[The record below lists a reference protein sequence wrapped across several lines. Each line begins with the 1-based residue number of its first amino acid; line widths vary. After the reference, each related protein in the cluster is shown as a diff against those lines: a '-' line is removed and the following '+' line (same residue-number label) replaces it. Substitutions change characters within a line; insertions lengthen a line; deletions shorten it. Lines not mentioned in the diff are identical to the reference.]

1 MKEIKMYDN
10 ASQTLKDESMAKHI
24 LKNRVMKCIFST
36 FFKLFIIGAVLTGL
50 VTICVVK
57 FLDIPRAPK
66 GYVPAYL
73 RYAKVIIENDRIGV
87 KVKNGHVYKAL
98 LHASDCPC
106 HFTGKD
112 SVNNPHQYDK
122 LIEAVRYYDAQQ
134 GIELVIIDK
143 INKKKK

>member
-98 LHASDCPC
+98 LHASAKS
-106 HFTGKD
+106 HTF
-112 SVNNPHQYDK
+112 SK
-122 LIEAVRYYDAQQ
+122 LTNRFLETSY
-134 GIELVIIDK
+134 IIIAISFFYLFDL
-143 INKKKK
+143 